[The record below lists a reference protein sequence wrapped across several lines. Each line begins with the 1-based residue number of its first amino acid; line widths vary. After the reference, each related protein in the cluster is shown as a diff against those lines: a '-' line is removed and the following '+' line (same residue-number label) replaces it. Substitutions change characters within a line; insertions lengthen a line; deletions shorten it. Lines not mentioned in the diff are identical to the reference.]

1 MDESRTEIR
10 GSYRPPVPGSRRVG
24 IPDADEV
31 ITLTVT
37 VRGPV
42 PPGADAHPAPA
53 LSRPEFEAL
62 FGARQD
68 DIDQVGAVLG
78 RRGMTVLDSSR
89 LTRSLHV
96 EGTIATVASTFGA
109 DLGRYR
115 TLGGEEFRGRV
126 GTVTLPAAL
135 SGIVT
140 GVFGLDQRRVAERK
154 SAPSPD
160 SADDLAVT
168 PPDLER
174 MYRFPDGDASGR
186 RVAIAEFGGGYF
198 PGDATQ
204 FCQMYGRPDPVPAL
218 SVIPV
223 GYQPLTLAELE
234 KLPESELIRQAVLT
248 AECMLDI
255 EIVTALCPGAE
266 VAVYYAPFTEAG
278 WIDLLGAVISD
289 PPSVALS
296 VSWGIREDQA
306 HGLSQAGLAEISQR
320 LAAAAALGVTVC
332 AASGDDGSGDNAN
345 DAGVHVAFP
354 AASPFVLGVGGTM
367 LSAGQEVAWREGP
380 GTRFA
385 PDGSPTNGGASGGG
399 ISTVFPRPPWQ
410 DVRVEPPAGRH
421 FDGRIVPDVSAIA
434 SVRGYN
440 MIFNGQPVRSGGTS
454 AAAPVWASL
463 ITRAT
468 AAAGGSQRFLTP
480 VLYGPFPG
488 TEPLGRAVCQDI
500 TVGTNVSEPQPGVGY
515 SAQPGYD
522 AVTGWGTPNGIA
534 LVQSLKAL
542 QDHEA
547 EGGSKNDRNADTK
560 RAGSAAR
567 RTGESGHDRRHR
579 DAAQRRGKP

>member
-1 MDESRTEIR
+1 MEESRAEIR

-24 IPDADEV
+24 VPDAGEV
-31 ITLTVT
+31 ITVTVT
-37 VRGPV
+37 VRGPA

-53 LSRPEFEAL
+53 LSQARFETL

-68 DIDQVGAVLG
+68 DLDQVSEVLG
-78 RRGMTVLDSSR
+78 RRGMTVLEASR
-89 LTRSLHV
+89 LTRSLRV
-96 EGTIATVASTFGA
+96 EGTIAAMESTFGV

-115 TLGGEEFRGRV
+115 TAGGEEFRGRA
-126 GTVTLPAAL
+126 GAITLPAAL
-135 SGIVT
+135 SEIVT

-154 SAPSPD
+154 SAPTPAPAPD
-160 SADDLAVT
+160 GADDIAVG

-174 MYRFPDGDASGR
+174 IYRFPDGDASGR

-204 FCQMYGRPDPVPAL
+204 FCQMYGRPDPVPSL

-223 GYQPLTLAELE
+223 GYQPLTLEELV
-234 KLPESELIRQAVLT
+234 KLPESELIRQAVMI

-255 EIVTALCPGAE
+255 EIVAALCPGAQI
-266 VAVYYAPFTEAG
+266 AVYYAPFTEAG
-278 WIDLLGAVISD
+278 WINLLDRVISD
-289 PPSVALS
+289 PPAAALS
-296 VSWGIREDQA
+296 VSWGIREDSA
-306 HGLSQAGLAEISQR
+306 HGLSQAGLDAISQR
-320 LAAAAALGVTVC
+320 LAAAAALGITVC
-332 AASGDDGSGDNAN
+332 VASGDDGSGDNAK
-345 DAGVHVAFP
+345 DDSVHVAFP
-354 AASPFVLGVGGTM
+354 ASSPFVLGVGGTM
-367 LSAGQEVAWREGP
+367 LQGGKEVAWREGP

-410 DVRVEPPAGRH
+410 DVRVDPPVPRD

-440 MIFNGQPVRSGGTS
+440 MIFNGQPVLDGGTS

-468 AAAGGSQRFLTP
+468 AAAGGGQRFLTP
-480 VLYGPFPG
+480 LLYGLSPDSR
-488 TEPLGRAVCQDI
+488 PLGSTVCHDI
-500 TVGTNVSEPQPGVGY
+500 TAGTNVSEPQPGVGY

-522 AVTGWGTPNGIA
+522 AVTGWGTPDGAA
-534 LVQSLKAL
+534 LAESLKAL
-542 QDHEA
+542 QD
-547 EGGSKNDRNADTK
+547 G
-560 RAGSAAR
+560 
-567 RTGESGHDRRHR
+567 
-579 DAAQRRGKP
+579 

>member
-1 MDESRTEIR
+1 MDESQTEIR
-10 GSYRPPVPGSRRVG
+10 GSYRPPVPGSQRVG
-24 IPDADEV
+24 IPDAGEV

-37 VRGPV
+37 VRGPA
-42 PPGADAHPAPA
+42 PPGADAYPAPA

-62 FGARQD
+62 YGARQD
-68 DIDQVGAVLG
+68 DIDRVSDLLE

-96 EGTIATVASTFGA
+96 EGTITVAESTFGV

-115 TLGGEEFRGRV
+115 TSDGEEFRGRSGAV
-126 GTVTLPAAL
+126 SLPAEL
-135 SGIVT
+135 SEIVT

-154 SAPSPD
+154 SAPPD
-160 SADDLAVT
+160 AADDTAVA

-174 MYRFPDGDASGR
+174 MYRFPAGDASGR

-204 FCQMYGRPDPVPAL
+204 FCQMYGWPDPVPAL

-223 GYQPLTLAELE
+223 GYQPLTLEELE
-234 KLPESELIRQAVLT
+234 KLPESELIRQAVMA

-255 EIVTALCPGAE
+255 EIVTALCPGAQ

-278 WIDLLGAVISD
+278 WIDLLGRVISD

-296 VSWGIREDQA
+296 VSWGIREDLP
-306 HGLSQAGLAEISQR
+306 HGLSQAGLDEISQR
-320 LAAAAALGVTVC
+320 LAAAAALGITVC
-332 AASGDDGSGDNAN
+332 VASGDDGSGDNAN

-367 LSAGQEVAWREGP
+367 LSGGTEVAWREGP

-385 PDGSPTNGGASGGG
+385 PDGSPTSGGASGGG
-399 ISTVFPRPPWQ
+399 ISTVFPRPRWQ
-410 DVRVEPPAGRH
+410 DVRVEPPVGRV

-468 AAAGGSQRFLTP
+468 AAAGTSQRFLTP
-480 VLYGPFPG
+480 VLYGLSPDAK
-488 TEPLGRAVCQDI
+488 PLGGTVCNDI
-500 TVGTNVSEPQPGVGY
+500 TAGTNVSEPQPGVGY

-522 AVTGWGTPNGIA
+522 AVTGWGTPDGVA
-534 LVQSLKAL
+534 LAQALKAL

-547 EGGSKNDRNADTK
+547 EGGSP
-560 RAGSAAR
+560 
-567 RTGESGHDRRHR
+567 E
-579 DAAQRRGKP
+579 